1 MTKGQPVITVEYID
15 ARTRIYLIR
24 SKKVMLG
31 RDLAALYGIASST
44 LNQKIKSNI
53 ERFPEHS
60 AFQLTSGEFK
70 VLLRQIAM
78 PGTRRCRRTK
88 LPWVLTENGVA
99 MLSILMRDRRVVQIN
114 RMIDWHAA
122 EAGPTMNSKT

>member
-1 MTKGQPVITVEYID
+1 MQNAGGMAEEKPVSSVERIA
-15 ARTRIYLIR
+15 ARTRICLIR
-24 SKKVMLG
+24 GRKVMLS

-60 AFQLTSGEFK
+60 AFQLTRQEFK
-70 VLLRQIAM
+70 ILLTQIAM
-78 PGTRRCRRTK
+78 PGTGRGGRGK

-99 MLSILMRDRRVVQIN
+99 TLSILMRDRRVVLVN
-114 RMIDWHAA
+114 RAIDWQTGA
-122 EAGPTMNSKT
+122 T